1 MESLFNIIESYVK
14 KDDYDIAKKYCKLA
28 LASSIKNKDK
38 YYEYKSL
45 KFYSDMYRD
54 KDEVEVAIDYLNK
67 CIDIVS
73 KLDDDKLLASLYIEL
88 GRLYSNISKEKEL
101 ECYQQGVL
109 MYKNLNII

>member
-1 MESLFNIIESYVK
+1 
-14 KDDYDIAKKYCKLA
+14 
-28 LASSIKNKDK
+28 
-38 YYEYKSL
+38 
-45 KFYSDMYRD
+45 MYRD

-67 CIDIVS
+67 CIDIVR

-109 MYKNLNII
+109 MYKNLDII